1 MHLYPHSDDTSQG
14 MSRSR
19 GREGRRSVVIT
30 VVGGGMVLPVEQNN
44 CRTTTVIIF
53 RTVPAEDKADKT
65 WQRSWK
71 GRRRRQRR
79 RRWRRGRPAAGE
91 MIPCWAAAVG
101 TSSVPVA
108 GLPRS
113 TGVTQQR
120 APVSGSLILSWVL
133 AWVGQRSAQFF
144 IVQSDPGSFEAA
156 LQRLLASR
164 PVGGYSLS
172 TCDPA
177 PGSLTAYQSV
187 IVSCSTRL
195 DCAASASLLVG
206 LVSNSV
212 RGYLDAY
219 QQSILRPSNDV
230 EEVANLGPTGLCVDP
245 VFQQSR
251 RQCVGGRAR

>member
-1 MHLYPHSDDTSQG
+1 
-14 MSRSR
+14 
-19 GREGRRSVVIT
+19 
-30 VVGGGMVLPVEQNN
+30 MVLPVEQNN

-53 RTVPAEDKADKT
+53 RTVRPEDKADKT

-71 GRRRRQRR
+71 GRRRRRRR

-91 MIPCWAAAVG
+91 MIPCYSAAVG

-113 TGVTQQR
+113 TGGTQQR

-144 IVQSDPGSFEAA
+144 IVQSDPGSLEAA

-172 TCDPA
+172 TGDPA